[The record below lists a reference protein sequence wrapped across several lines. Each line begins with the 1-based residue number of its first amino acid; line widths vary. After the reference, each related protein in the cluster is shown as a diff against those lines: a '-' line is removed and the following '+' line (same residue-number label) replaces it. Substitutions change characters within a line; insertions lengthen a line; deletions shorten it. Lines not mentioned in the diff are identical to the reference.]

1 MTVPLV
7 QSAGRRWL
15 TIGCALTIVC
25 LIMLPV
31 ALLDL
36 KSAGLPRQ
44 WREARGIIDSA
55 TVGSTTSN
63 SGRLGVDAAYVPD
76 VRYRYTV
83 DGREFRGDTVHR
95 GLAANSEEEAR
106 ATVERY
112 PAGAGVSV
120 FYNPDAPEQAV
131 LERDIRPQT
140 YQAALATAA
149 GLLAGIAC
157 LFRFR
162 KLRRQELG
170 LDAAAPSRRKYRE
183 TPPRSRRKPRR

>member
-7 QSAGRRWL
+7 QSASRRWL

-25 LIMLPV
+25 SIMLPV
-31 ALLDL
+31 APFDL

-44 WREARGIIDSA
+44 WRETRGIVDSA
-55 TVGSTTSN
+55 TVGSTTSS
-63 SGRLGVDAAYVPD
+63 SGRLGVDVAYVPD

-112 PAGAGVSV
+112 PVGTRVRV
-120 FYNPDAPEQAV
+120 FYDPEAPEQAV
-131 LERDIRPQT
+131 PGARDPPADLPCGACHGRRPT
-140 YQAALATAA
+140 GRHRLSLSLSQAAPA
-149 GLLAGIAC
+149 GAW
-157 LFRFR
+157 
-162 KLRRQELG
+162 
-170 LDAAAPSRRKYRE
+170 
-183 TPPRSRRKPRR
+183 PRRGGA